1 MHGSFTRNTPA
12 GNFVRPQILRSS
24 AAGLTASGA
33 LLVGVAIVLGSTAGC
48 GSPAAPTPVAKQAS
62 VSPGAA
68 ASSER
73 STLALPPV
81 RTGQPREVSF
91 DDIKFDMEKGAPF
104 TGDLLP
110 KRVTALEQERIRI
123 RGYILPSFQQTGLTQ
138 FVLVR
143 DNMECCFGPGAALY
157 DCVVVRMQRGKT
169 ANFSIRPVAVSG
181 VFRLEE
187 LRGPDGKH
195 LAIYALDGEAVQ

>member
-1 MHGSFTRNTPA
+1 MLGCSSSTAPAGSQQPTTERPATAAAANTPPTRLPPA
-12 GNFVRPQILRSS
+12 RP
-24 AAGLTASGA
+24 
-33 LLVGVAIVLGSTAGC
+33 
-48 GSPAAPTPVAKQAS
+48 GSP
-62 VSPGAA
+62 
-68 ASSER
+68 
-73 STLALPPV
+73 
-81 RTGQPREVSF
+81 REISF
-91 DDIKFDMEKGAPF
+91 DDIKFDMEKGAAF
-104 TGDLLP
+104 TSDLLP

-157 DCVVVRMQRGKT
+157 DCVVVRMQPGKT

-181 VFRLEE
+181 VFRLQE
-187 LRGPDGKH
+187 LKGPDGKH

>member
-1 MHGSFTRNTPA
+1 MPGSR
-12 GNFVRPQILRSS
+12 L
-24 AAGLTASGA
+24 A
-33 LLVGVAIVLGSTAGC
+33 LLAVALPCAAMLGC
-48 GSPAAPTPVAKQAS
+48 GSATAPDIGHQETAQPPATTPVAKAPVARQPPARS
-62 VSPGAA
+62 GSP
-68 ASSER
+68 R
-73 STLALPPV
+73 DI
-81 RTGQPREVSF
+81 SF
-91 DDIKFDMEKGAPF
+91 DDIKFDMEKGAVF
-104 TGDLLP
+104 TSDLLP
-110 KRVTALEQERIRI
+110 ERVTALEQERIRI

-157 DCVVVRMQRGKT
+157 DCVVVRMQPGKT

-187 LRGPDGKH
+187 LKGPDGKH